1 MGHLNLL
8 FSDAG
13 NGQVLEHFMKHGKTK
28 KEEEEEVALVNAL
41 AERRLREVGNDFMS
55 KWLWCDC

>member
-1 MGHLNLL
+1 MGHLNSLC
-8 FSDAG
+8 SDAG

-28 KEEEEEVALVNAL
+28 KEEEEEIALVNAL

-55 KWLWCDC
+55 K

>member
-1 MGHLNLL
+1 
-8 FSDAG
+8 
-13 NGQVLEHFMKHGKTK
+13 MKHGKTK

-55 KWLWCDC
+55 K